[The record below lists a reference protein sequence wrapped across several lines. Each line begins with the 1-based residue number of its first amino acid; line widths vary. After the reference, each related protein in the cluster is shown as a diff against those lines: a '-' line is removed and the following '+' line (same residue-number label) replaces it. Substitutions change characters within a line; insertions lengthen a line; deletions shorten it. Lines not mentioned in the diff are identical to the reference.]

1 MKKYES
7 SQAEYQGEARW
18 VPGCQVPGF
27 PGEQDDC
34 PLGSWWPGPWV
45 PCRRRG
51 EGGDQEFVK
60 RRRRRSRRCQEEE
73 EIKILSRKF
82 VSKWLKWK
90 LGRRPGHR
98 SIWTVFVFDGYDLFP
113 SFRLWWR

>member
-1 MKKYES
+1 MKKYKS

-45 PCRRRG
+45 PCKRGG

-60 RRRRRSRRCQEEE
+60 RRRRRSRMCQEEE
-73 EIKILSRKF
+73 EEIKNMSRI
-82 VSKWLKWK
+82 VCLKVVEVEA
-90 LGRRPGHR
+90 RPTPR
-98 SIWTVFVFDGYDLFP
+98 P
-113 SFRLWWR
+113 